1 MNAKTKIAKRCLVV
15 GILCYS
21 NASLLAVEPEPIQ
34 VGAVDLIPTLKVDA
48 SRTDNMFLANT
59 NEVSSRLYIIS
70 PRLEA
75 LIEDGNNVFSLAGE
89 INEADFSATDEDDY
103 TDWRLDAN
111 AHLQMDV
118 RNSFD
123 FNAGLFST
131 REMRGTGFSQGG
143 FLPTA
148 PDEYEDTVLGA
159 SYQYGTND
167 SFGRLVL
174 GVDSYDKSYDN
185 NRLTTR
191 FRDRED
197 DSWVG
202 TFYLNISPRTDIL
215 FEYSAKDVD
224 YKTDPTV
231 AAGVG
236 DSLDS
241 DESYAY
247 VGMSWEATAKTTGTV
262 KIGRGDKEFSDS
274 DRVDA
279 DGTAWELALQW
290 EPLTYSIFNIS
301 TTRGFG
307 EATGVGNALET
318 ENYSLN
324 WQHTWSDFISTS
336 LNVYSSDD
344 EYLGST
350 RVDDIDIMSFRL
362 DYSAQRWLDFY
373 VSVSRDE
380 RQSNFSTFEYEQN
393 VVALGFEVSL

>member
-1 MNAKTKIAKRCLVV
+1 MNTKTRKMC
-15 GILCYS
+15 
-21 NASLLAVEPEPIQ
+21 LLAGAVFCSGTGTFAIEPEPIQ

-48 SRTDNMFLANT
+48 SRTDNMFLDNT

-89 INEADFSATDEDDY
+89 INEADFSATNEDDY

-174 GVDSYDKSYDN
+174 GVDSYDKTYDN

-215 FEYSAKDVD
+215 FEYNATDVD
-224 YKTDPTV
+224 YTTDPTV

-247 VGMSWEATAKTTGTV
+247 VGMTWEATAKTTGTV

-318 ENYSLN
+318 ENYTLN

-336 LNVYSSDD
+336 LNIYSSDD

-350 RVDDIDIMSFRL
+350 RVDDIDIASFRL

-373 VSVSRDE
+373 ISVSRDE